1 MQAAAAFRLAR
12 RELRGGLAGFRLF
25 VACLA
30 LGVAAIAAVGSFAAA
45 VTAGLDA
52 DARRLLGGDVELRNV
67 HRPIAEEA
75 HALLREAGQVSEVV
89 EMRAMAR
96 AGDRRTLV
104 ELRAVDDAWPL
115 VGAVETAPA
124 GGPDALLRGE
134 RMGVMIDPTL
144 VARLGVAV
152 GDRIRIG
159 EAEFTVR
166 GTIVSEPDRAA
177 TGIAFGPPAIIRA
190 ADLAATGLVQPGSLV
205 SYRYR
210 VVLPAGA
217 DATAFADELGRRFP
231 DAGWRAR
238 TPATATPGLRSFIER
253 LGLYLSL
260 VGLTALLVG
269 GVGVANAVAS
279 FLERKRT
286 TIATLKCLGAPSS
299 TIMASYLIQVMAMAG
314 LGIAIGLVVGAALPW
329 AAAAL
334 IGDALPVAARVAV
347 YPAPLALA
355 AAFGLLTAL
364 AFALWPLGRARA
376 IPAAQLFRDLLEP
389 SRSRPGL
396 AIAAGTAAAILALA
410 ALAVA
415 TAPDRRLAL
424 WFVVG
429 SAAGFA
435 IFRSAG
441 WAVAAVARALPRPRR
456 PSLRLALANLHR
468 PGAPTPSVVLSLG
481 LGLSTLVAV
490 ALVQANMERQVREAM
505 PAAAPTFFFIDLQP
519 DQVAEFDALVQGF
532 PGVERT
538 NRVPSLRGRITRL
551 AGVPVDQAKVAPE
564 AEWALRNERGLTY
577 ARDLPAGS
585 EVTAGK
591 WWPAD
596 YAGPPI
602 ISFDAEIARGL
613 GLGVG
618 DTLTVN
624 VLGREI
630 TATIAN
636 LRRIAWTSLSI
647 NFTIVFAPGTLEGAP
662 QTHIATARVTPER
675 EAALLAAVTDRFV
688 NVSAIRVR
696 DALDAV
702 DGMMGQI
709 ATATGAT
716 AAVTLVAGLL
726 VLAGAFAAG
735 HQRRV
740 RDAVVLK
747 VLGATRRQILVTFLA
762 EHGLLGVATAIVA
775 ALFGTLSG
783 WFVLTGVMRAPWT
796 FLPAPVVATAALAIV
811 ATLAFGFAGTWRALG
826 RKAA

>member
-1 MQAAAAFRLAR
+1 
-12 RELRGGLAGFRLF
+12 
-25 VACLA
+25 
-30 LGVAAIAAVGSFAAA
+30 
-45 VTAGLDA
+45 
-52 DARRLLGGDVELRNV
+52 
-67 HRPIAEEA
+67 
-75 HALLREAGQVSEVV
+75 
-89 EMRAMAR
+89 
-96 AGDRRTLV
+96 
-104 ELRAVDDAWPL
+104 
-115 VGAVETAPA
+115 
-124 GGPDALLRGE
+124 
-134 RMGVMIDPTL
+134 
-144 VARLGVAV
+144 
-152 GDRIRIG
+152 
-159 EAEFTVR
+159 
-166 GTIVSEPDRAA
+166 
-177 TGIAFGPPAIIRA
+177 
-190 ADLAATGLVQPGSLV
+190 
-205 SYRYR
+205 
-210 VVLPAGA
+210 
-217 DATAFADELGRRFP
+217 
-231 DAGWRAR
+231 
-238 TPATATPGLRSFIER
+238 
-253 LGLYLSL
+253 
-260 VGLTALLVG
+260 
-269 GVGVANAVAS
+269 
-279 FLERKRT
+279 
-286 TIATLKCLGAPSS
+286 
-299 TIMASYLIQVMAMAG
+299 
-314 LGIAIGLVVGAALPW
+314 
-329 AAAAL
+329 
-334 IGDALPVAARVAV
+334 
-347 YPAPLALA
+347 
-355 AAFGLLTAL
+355 
-364 AFALWPLGRARA
+364 
-376 IPAAQLFRDLLEP
+376 
-389 SRSRPGL
+389 
-396 AIAAGTAAAILALA
+396 
-410 ALAVA
+410 
-415 TAPDRRLAL
+415 
-424 WFVVG
+424 
-429 SAAGFA
+429 
-435 IFRSAG
+435 
-441 WAVAAVARALPRPRR
+441 
-456 PSLRLALANLHR
+456 
-468 PGAPTPSVVLSLG
+468 
-481 LGLSTLVAV
+481 VAV

-826 RKAA
+826 RKAAPFLRNP